1 MPQEKNLH
9 RIFVVCNSKF
19 YTTAIWYHCEE
30 KCLTAGHKNKV
41 DNIESE
47 DGGARQRWAAAPS
60 TSALHFNYISFL
72 PSCQF
77 LWQPERHFITQQD
90 IVLHCCKCIENI
102 FRMVSSRHYFPPLS
116 YFKLKSLMGLL
127 LGNGS
132 APPARPPPLVIGL
145 YYLSKLVP
153 QID

>member
-30 KCLTAGHKNKV
+30 KCLTAGHKNEV
-41 DNIESE
+41 DNIQSE

-60 TSALHFNYISFL
+60 TSARHFNYLHLIFTEL
-72 PSCQF
+72 PSFCDNQSVISSPSRTF
-77 LWQPERHFITQQD
+77 YC
-90 IVLHCCKCIENI
+90 IVVNVSRIYLEWW
-102 FRMVSSRHYFPPLS
+102 VSSRHYFPPRS

-145 YYLSKLVP
+145 FE
-153 QID
+153 

>member
-9 RIFVVCNSKF
+9 QIFVVCNSKF

-30 KCLTAGHKNKV
+30 KCLTAGHKNEV
-41 DNIESE
+41 DNIQSE

-72 PSCQF
+72 PSCLVSVTTRAPFHHPAGHSIALFQMYREYMY
-77 LWQPERHFITQQD
+77 LEWW
-90 IVLHCCKCIENI
+90 
-102 FRMVSSRHYFPPLS
+102 VSSRHYFPPLS

-145 YYLSKLVP
+145 FE
-153 QID
+153 